1 MQGLRNAILTATKGT
16 AVLNTNFLEYAAWA
30 GDLSMREFG
39 SLTAFETGQSSTYAL
54 TRCANVYLVLAL
66 RQLHCLRIQRISR
79 AHKCTCLALSMRMVP
94 LSWLLPVSRSIEA
107 RGRLFI
113 KPGQDIY
120 EGQVIGIHQRA
131 GDLAVNA
138 CKRKAATNIRRCS
151 RGPHG

>member
-1 MQGLRNAILTATKGT
+1 
-16 AVLNTNFLEYAAWA
+16 
-30 GDLSMREFG
+30 MR
-39 SLTAFETGQSSTYAL
+39 
-54 TRCANVYLVLAL
+54 
-66 RQLHCLRIQRISR
+66 
-79 AHKCTCLALSMRMVP
+79 MRMVP
-94 LSWLLPVSRSIEA
+94 LTWLLPTSCSIEA

-151 RGPHG
+151 CLSHA

>member
-1 MQGLRNAILTATKGT
+1 MNL
-16 AVLNTNFLEYAAWA
+16 
-30 GDLSMREFG
+30 LSTPE
-39 SLTAFETGQSSTYAL
+39 
-54 TRCANVYLVLAL
+54 
-66 RQLHCLRIQRISR
+66 QLHWLTSPEISR
-79 AHKCTCLALSMRMVP
+79 PQRCTCLAMRMVP
-94 LSWLLPVSRSIEA
+94 LIWLLPSSCSIEA

-151 RGPHG
+151 RGLHAWTQLLCQRNSAHSFS